1 MVSFV
6 IQLVIINHGCTGYK
20 ARNRNNTA
28 VAAAVSDWVYTL
40 DTNKQKVVNTNK
52 STSEIAFV
60 VGFNSLAAFS
70 KAFFQLTH
78 HSPTDFKK
86 L

>member
-1 MVSFV
+1 MAV
-6 IQLVIINHGCTGYK
+6 LATK
-20 ARNRNNTA
+20 PRNRNNTA

-40 DTNKQKVVNTNK
+40 VTHKQKVANTNK
-52 STSEIAFV
+52 STSEIAFA
-60 VGFNSLAAFS
+60 VGYNSLAAFS

-78 HSPTDFKK
+78 HRPTDFKK